1 MAGSHALQ
9 GERSY
14 MEDRVVTCTVE
25 GGLFAGVFDG
35 HSGDAAAEFCAKSL
49 LGAATPLF
57 GEGQYE
63 QALSAAF
70 SATNEAFLVGSTAD
84 DSGCTA
90 CCVLLVNGQLYVANC
105 GDSRAVLLGADAAP
119 LQLSVD
125 HKPDDGQECE
135 RVEAAGS
142 SVFDAEDGNG
152 ARVVGPKVENGD
164 YLMLGVAR
172 SIGDRPFK
180 ATSPPLVPAT
190 PDVTRHDVS
199 ALGAKFVI
207 VASDGGL
214 VWPNAPPSWQWQSRP
229 ATPHPSSWQ
238 RRIRLPRGSSPA
250 ARGALPLCAR
260 QPSGYPLGSRAALP
274 EQRCLSHGRPGP
286 AGCRPWQIDRHML
299 AETPRLC
306 ATYVTPR
313 PDGTKMP
320 AYEAPQCRPGTH
332 LWHPS
337 LAHFPGTHP
346 RRLRGARR
354 PKPPTSAR
362 RVGPPSL

>member
-1 MAGSHALQ
+1 
-9 GERSY
+9 
-14 MEDRVVTCTVE
+14 MEDRVVACTVE
-25 GGLFAGVFDG
+25 GGLFAAVFDG
-35 HSGDAAAEFCAKSL
+35 HSGDAAAEFCAKAL
-49 LGAATPLF
+49 VAAFGAATPLL

-90 CCVLLVNGQLYVANC
+90 CCVLLVNGVLYVANC

-125 HKPDDGQECE
+125 HKPDDELEYE
-135 RVEAAGS
+135 RVEAAGG

-207 VASDGGL
+207 VASDGAL
-214 VWPNAPPSWQWQSRP
+214 AWSQTNASSWQWQSRP
-229 ATPHPSSWQ
+229 
-238 RRIRLPRGSSPA
+238 
-250 ARGALPLCAR
+250 
-260 QPSGYPLGSRAALP
+260 
-274 EQRCLSHGRPGP
+274 
-286 AGCRPWQIDRHML
+286 
-299 AETPRLC
+299 
-306 ATYVTPR
+306 
-313 PDGTKMP
+313 
-320 AYEAPQCRPGTH
+320 
-332 LWHPS
+332 
-337 LAHFPGTHP
+337 
-346 RRLRGARR
+346 
-354 PKPPTSAR
+354 PKPN
-362 RVGPPSL
+362 PSFW

>member
-1 MAGSHALQ
+1 
-9 GERSY
+9 
-14 MEDRVVTCTVE
+14 MEDRVVACTVE

-70 SATNEAFLVGSTAD
+70 SATNEAFLVGPSAD

-135 RVEAAGS
+135 RVEAAGG

-190 PDVTRHDVS
+190 PDVSRHDVS

-207 VASDGGL
+207 VASDGVL
-214 VWPNAPPSWQWQSRP
+214 VWPNAPSWQWQSRKP
-229 ATPHPSSWQ
+229 ASHATPVVLVAADPPSP
-238 RRIRLPRGSSPA
+238 RLEAPSH
-250 ARGALPLCAR
+250 CAH
-260 QPSGYPLGSRAALP
+260 GGPLGSRAALP
-274 EQRCLSHGRPGP
+274 EPRPPGP
-286 AGCRPWQIDRHML
+286 RRCRPWQIDRYM
-299 AETPRLC
+299 ADR
-306 ATYVTPR
+306 
-313 PDGTKMP
+313 
-320 AYEAPQCRPGTH
+320 
-332 LWHPS
+332 
-337 LAHFPGTHP
+337 
-346 RRLRGARR
+346 
-354 PKPPTSAR
+354 
-362 RVGPPSL
+362 

>member
-14 MEDRVVTCTVE
+14 MEDRVVACAVE

-70 SATNEAFLVGSTAD
+70 SATNEAFLVGPSAD

-125 HKPDDGQECE
+125 HKPDDAQEYE
-135 RVEAAGS
+135 RVEAAGG

-172 SIGDRPFK
+172 SIGDR
-180 ATSPPLVPAT
+180 
-190 PDVTRHDVS
+190 
-199 ALGAKFVI
+199 
-207 VASDGGL
+207 
-214 VWPNAPPSWQWQSRP
+214 
-229 ATPHPSSWQ
+229 
-238 RRIRLPRGSSPA
+238 
-250 ARGALPLCAR
+250 
-260 QPSGYPLGSRAALP
+260 
-274 EQRCLSHGRPGP
+274 
-286 AGCRPWQIDRHML
+286 
-299 AETPRLC
+299 
-306 ATYVTPR
+306 
-313 PDGTKMP
+313 
-320 AYEAPQCRPGTH
+320 
-332 LWHPS
+332 
-337 LAHFPGTHP
+337 
-346 RRLRGARR
+346 
-354 PKPPTSAR
+354 
-362 RVGPPSL
+362 

>member
-14 MEDRVVTCTVE
+14 MEDRVVACTVE

-70 SATNEAFLVGSTAD
+70 SATNEAFLVGPSAD

-135 RVEAAGS
+135 RVEAAGG

-190 PDVTRHDVS
+190 PDVSRHDVS

-207 VASDGGL
+207 VASDGVL
-214 VWPNAPPSWQWQSRP
+214 VWPNAPSWQWQSRSRP
-229 ATPHPSSWQ
+229 ATPHPSSW
-238 RRIRLPRGSSPA
+238 
-250 ARGALPLCAR
+250 
-260 QPSGYPLGSRAALP
+260 
-274 EQRCLSHGRPGP
+274 
-286 AGCRPWQIDRHML
+286 
-299 AETPRLC
+299 
-306 ATYVTPR
+306 
-313 PDGTKMP
+313 
-320 AYEAPQCRPGTH
+320 
-332 LWHPS
+332 
-337 LAHFPGTHP
+337 
-346 RRLRGARR
+346 
-354 PKPPTSAR
+354 
-362 RVGPPSL
+362 